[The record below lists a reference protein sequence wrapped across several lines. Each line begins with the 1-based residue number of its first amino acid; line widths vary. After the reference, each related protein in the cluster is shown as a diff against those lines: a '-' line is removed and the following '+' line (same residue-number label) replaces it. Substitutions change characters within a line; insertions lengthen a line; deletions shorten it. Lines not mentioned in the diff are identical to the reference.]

1 MSEGLLTLCF
11 FLFVMASTGA
21 VLLLFRWK
29 AEPRLQDGTL
39 DLPARRGRKGLSA
52 GLEQSMF
59 VIGEL
64 APLGKSARDPLRTQ
78 LLAAGFRSPH
88 ALAVLYGTKVA
99 TAFALSLILGWVG
112 LLDKESLSLSL
123 LLAVC
128 GAGFGFLLPDRVL
141 EARIRSRCVELE
153 RALPNALDLLVLSVE
168 AGQSLDNAL
177 IETSRELRHVY
188 PELAGEFAQVQ
199 AETRAGRSRSEV
211 LYALGQRTGSNEIR
225 KLAKVLVDSD
235 RFGTSLG
242 PALRTHSRY
251 LRTHRRL
258 GAQES
263 ARKLSAKLI
272 FPVFFLIMPS
282 VFVITLGPAVLTF
295 FEAMATTLDR
305 KSVV

>member
-11 FLFVMASTGA
+11 FLFVMATTGA
-21 VLLLFRWK
+21 VLLVFRWK

-39 DLPARRGRKGLSA
+39 DLPESRARKGLSA

-64 APLGKSARDPLRTQ
+64 APRSRAVRDPLRSQ
-78 LLAAGFRSPH
+78 LLAAGFRTPH
-88 ALAVLYGTKVA
+88 APAVLYGTKVA
-99 TAFALSLILGWVG
+99 TALVLSLVLGWVG

-123 LLAVC
+123 ILAVC

-141 EARIRSRCVELE
+141 DARIKRRRLELE

-177 IETSRELRHVY
+177 IETSRELRAVY
-188 PELAGEFAQVQ
+188 PDLAGEFGQVQ
-199 AETRAGRSRSEV
+199 VETRAGRSRSEV
-211 LYALGQRTGSNEIR
+211 LYALGQRTDSAEIK

-251 LRTHRRL
+251 LRTRRRL
-258 GAQES
+258 EAQEA
-263 ARKLSAKLI
+263 ARKLSVKLI

-282 VFVITLGPAVLTF
+282 IFVITLGPAVLTF
-295 FEAMATTLDR
+295 YEAMSSTLGL
-305 KSVV
+305 

>member
-1 MSEGLLTLCF
+1 MSETLLTVCF

-21 VLLLFRWK
+21 LLMLFRWK
-29 AEPRLQDGTL
+29 AEPRLKDGTL
-39 DLPARRGRKGLSA
+39 DLPESRGRKGLSA
-52 GLEQSMF
+52 GLEKSMF

-64 APLGKSARDPLRTQ
+64 APRPKAVSSPMRTQ

-88 ALAVLYGTKVA
+88 ASAVFHGTKVA
-99 TAFALSLILGWVG
+99 TSLALALVLGWIG
-112 LLDKESLSLSL
+112 LLDRESLTLSL

-141 EARIRSRCVELE
+141 EARIKSRRRELE

-177 IETSRELRHVY
+177 IETSRELRYVY

-211 LYALGQRTGSNEIR
+211 LYSLGQRTDSAEI
-225 KLAKVLVDSD
+225 KKFAKVLVDSD

-242 PALRTHSRY
+242 PALRTHAKY
-251 LRTHRRL
+251 LRTRRRL
-258 GAQES
+258 EAQES

-282 VFVITLGPAVLTF
+282 IFVITLGPAVLTF
-295 FEAMATTLDR
+295 YEAMASSLGL
-305 KSVV
+305 